1 MFLKYLVICVFISVP
16 SVNCCST
23 GFVQYHDKC
32 YFFSHTTASWAQ
44 AGATCQQFH
53 TKLAEP
59 RTVGESDFLT
69 SHSQST
75 GKTYWIGISDIL
87 EEHRWIYSS
96 DMGVITVNNFF
107 PGEPTAH
114 TTENC
119 VALYMYHSLHGMWA
133 DAACVD
139 DFYFVCEE
147 IRGAS
152 NPEVVG

>member
-1 MFLKYLVICVFISVP
+1 MFRKYLVICVFILVP
-16 SVNCCST
+16 SVNCCSI
-23 GFVQYHDKC
+23 GFVQYLDKC

-59 RTVGESDFLT
+59 RTDGELNFLT

-75 GKTYWIGISDIL
+75 GKNYWIGISDIL

-96 DMGVITVNNFF
+96 DMREITVNNFS
-107 PGEPTAH
+107 PGEPTAY
-114 TTENC
+114 TKENC
-119 VALYMYHSLHGMWA
+119 VAMYQTAHGKWV
-133 DAACVD
+133 DAACTYTG
-139 DFYFVCEE
+139 FYFICEE

-152 NPEVVG
+152 SVDVIG